1 MYQVSGDELRNMAL
15 RLPGRVVPRLFF
27 WECYWETRKD
37 RAWRQLL
44 PPEARALSP
53 SCPPR
58 LRHHHALE
66 PLDRWLVLHW
76 ASVCLPNGPQRG
88 KRESLG
94 GLEMHLCCLPAITVP
109 GVQHGNHHPLPKGLL
124 FPAVGFQAQANFC
137 AVFLDTATFVE
148 LTHSTFAV

>member
-15 RLPGRVVPRLFF
+15 CLPGRVVPRLFF
-27 WECYWETRKD
+27 WECYWETGKD

-76 ASVCLPNGPQRG
+76 ASVCLPNGPQGVKG
-88 KRESLG
+88 KAWGVWRCTCVAFLPSLSREFSTVITTHFQKGSCSLPWG
-94 GLEMHLCCLPAITVP
+94 SKLRLTSVLSFLT
-109 GVQHGNHHPLPKGLL
+109 QPLLL
-124 FPAVGFQAQANFC
+124 N
-137 AVFLDTATFVE
+137 
-148 LTHSTFAV
+148 